1 MNEENLPALPIPHCP
16 VMIVLDTSHS
26 MWGRGMQDQQDALKA
41 FHKTLDAL
49 EFADSRIEISAVG
62 MGGTQPIVDRT
73 DKANNWKNRRVEFI
87 LIK

>member
-1 MNEENLPALPIPHCP
+1 MNEESLPALPIPHCP

-49 EFADSRIEISAVG
+49 EFAD
-62 MGGTQPIVDRT
+62 
-73 DKANNWKNRRVEFI
+73 
-87 LIK
+87 